1 MLKKIYEGLRLKDG
15 DTKQWTGRMDV
26 SNKGG
31 QGFKKAIGPRRKYSR
46 SNFIKCPAS
55 GAGKVRQPGLMSQV
69 GRVAMSRA
77 RKSVCSCTQ
86 SGWSYQYG
94 SACVAAAV
102 T

>member
-1 MLKKIYEGLRLKDG
+1 MATRSSGY
-15 DTKQWTGRMDV
+15 GRMDV

-31 QGFKKAIGPRRKYSR
+31 QGFKKAIGSRRKYSR

-77 RKSVCSCTQ
+77 RKSVCS
-86 SGWSYQYG
+86 
-94 SACVAAAV
+94 ALNAV
-102 T
+102 GGTSMGLLA